1 VVLAVVAHLL
11 QLLVQQYI
19 MLVAEVDAHLLE
31 VLLVLVVMAAAVM
44 VA

>member
-1 VVLAVVAHLL
+1 MVVVAHLL

-19 MLVAEVDAHLLE
+19 MLVAEVDTQYLE
-31 VLLVLVVMAAAVM
+31 VLLVLVVLEAAVM